1 MAGFRFEAVDA
12 AGRRE
17 SGVLEADTPR
27 QARVQLRARGLLPI
41 RVESLLQRAA
51 PGTSPTQP
59 RGRAMPAAELALVT
73 RQLAM
78 LLGAGLTVAETLDAA
93 IEQTDSA
100 SAKRVLAGVRGEVL
114 AGASLSAAMARYPA
128 TFSELFRTIVAAGE
142 DSGRLPAVLER
153 LADYVEARNALRR
166 RVGLALIYPALVT
179 LVSVLVVTGLLTYV
193 VPQVVAVFENSHQ
206 ALPWLTVALIALSD
220 FLRAWGGWLLGLLLA
235 GALGFAHGLRHQAL
249 RRRWHTL
256 VLRLPLAGRL
266 TRALNTTRLAST
278 LAILVGSGVPLLNA
292 LHAAIGVVGNL
303 PMREAVAAVR
313 DRVREGGSLSRAFAA
328 SGLFPP
334 VMTHLVASGER
345 SGRLAAM
352 LDRVAEQQTRE
363 LDGRVL
369 ALTALLEPLLIL
381 VMGGVVLLIVLAIL
395 LPIFEMNQMV
405 R

>member
-27 QARVQLRARGLLPI
+27 QARAQLRARGLLPI

-51 PGTSPTQP
+51 PGAAPTQP
-59 RGRAMPAAELALVT
+59 RARALPAAELALAT
-73 RQLAM
+73 RQLAT
-78 LLGAGLTVAETLDAA
+78 LLGAGLTVAESLDAA
-93 IEQTDSA
+93 IEQSESA
-100 SAKRVLAGVRGEVL
+100 ATKRVLAGVRGEVL

-166 RVGLALIYPALVT
+166 RVGLAFIYPALVT
-179 LVSVLVVTGLLTYV
+179 LVSILVVTGLLTYV

-206 ALPWLTVALIALSD
+206 TLPWLTAALIAVSD
-220 FLRAWGGWLLGLLLA
+220 FLRAWGGWLLGLVLA
-235 GALGFAHGLRHQAL
+235 GALGFAHALRRPAL
-249 RRRWHTL
+249 RRRWHAL

-266 TRALNTTRLAST
+266 TRALDTTRLAST

-292 LHAAIGVVGNL
+292 LQAAIGVVGNL
-303 PMREAVAAVR
+303 PMRDAVAAVR

-345 SGRLAAM
+345 SGRLAPM
-352 LDRVAEQQTRE
+352 LDRVAEQQMRE

-395 LPIFEMNQMV
+395 LPIFDMNQMV